1 MSRTRRLPG
10 QPRGTMDARRG
21 WGLVAACLLAASPL
35 MAGCIA
41 IDHGDTS
48 AQLSNNSD
56 ESFTVPIVGS
66 NRTASAPPQA
76 GGALWD
82 KHGPISETDCVGEG
96 FSIVDSSGVVR
107 ATYDQPVC
115 PDTYITIYEDGTIT
129 VISGGQTLTPTPE
142 PSPSP

>member
-1 MSRTRRLPG
+1 
-10 QPRGTMDARRG
+10 MDAGRG
-21 WGLVAACLLAASPL
+21 RWRLVACLLAASPL

>member
-1 MSRTRRLPG
+1 VNQIRHLPG
-10 QPRGTMDARRG
+10 QPRGTMDVARGRR
-21 WGLVAACLLAASPL
+21 LVAACLLGAGPL
-35 MAGCIA
+35 MAGCIPVDQA
-41 IDHGDTS
+41 ETY
-48 AQLSNNSD
+48 ARLSNHSD

-66 NRTASAPPQA
+66 DRTAVARPQA
-76 GGALWD
+76 GGVLHD
-82 KHGPISETDCVGEG
+82 KDGSISETDCVGEG

-115 PDTYITIYEDGTIT
+115 PDTYITIEADGTIT

>member
-1 MSRTRRLPG
+1 
-10 QPRGTMDARRG
+10 MDARRG
-21 WGLVAACLLAASPL
+21 WGLVSACLLGAGPL
-35 MAGCIA
+35 MAGCIPVDQA
-41 IDHGDTS
+41 ETY
-48 AQLSNNSD
+48 ARLSNHSD

-66 NRTASAPPQA
+66 DRTAVARPQA
-76 GGALWD
+76 GGVLHD
-82 KHGPISETDCVGEG
+82 KDGSISETDCVGEG

-115 PDTYITIYEDGTIT
+115 PDTYITIEADGTIT

>member
-1 MSRTRRLPG
+1 MEARPGWRL
-10 QPRGTMDARRG
+10 A
-21 WGLVAACLLAASPL
+21 VACLLAASPL

-56 ESFTVPIVGS
+56 ESFTVPIEGS
-66 NRTASAPPQA
+66 DRTASARPQV
-76 GGALWD
+76 GGALHD
-82 KHGPISETDCVGEG
+82 KDGVVADTACVGEG

-115 PDTYITIYEDGTIT
+115 PDTHITIEADGTIT
-129 VISGGQTLTPTPE
+129 VISGGQTLTPTPV
-142 PSPSP
+142 PDSAP